1 MTVKN
6 ISRPR
11 ALDLVPEKDSCWVSI
26 QEPSNEHITCELDKL
41 PNLKIK
47 FWDIVIPITDVR
59 TKEIIPPPSEQD
71 AKDIVDF
78 ILSHPNKNV
87 IVNCKL
93 GYSRSAAVS
102 KFCRDVLKY
111 EWIEGTR
118 VMRDGECVDC
128 KPNSLLYNLMCKY
141 YNELNR

>member
-59 TKEIIPPPSEQD
+59 TKEIIPPLQNKMLRILWISYYHIPIKTLLSIVSW
-71 AKDIVDF
+71 DIRDQQQF
-78 ILSHPNKNV
+78 QNF
-87 IVNCKL
+87 
-93 GYSRSAAVS
+93 AVM
-102 KFCRDVLKY
+102 F
-111 EWIEGTR
+111 
-118 VMRDGECVDC
+118 
-128 KPNSLLYNLMCKY
+128 
-141 YNELNR
+141 